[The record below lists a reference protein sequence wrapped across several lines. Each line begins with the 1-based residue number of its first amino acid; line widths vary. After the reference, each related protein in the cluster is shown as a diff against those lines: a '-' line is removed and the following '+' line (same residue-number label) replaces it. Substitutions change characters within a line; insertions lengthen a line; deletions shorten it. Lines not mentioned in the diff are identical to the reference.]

1 MVIKFYGTRGS
12 VAVAN
17 KETKKYGGNTTCF
30 YVESNSGDAI
40 VIDAGTGIRE
50 LGNHLIENK
59 KDIIHL
65 IFTHYHWDHIQGFP
79 YFAPIFFE
87 KSEIYIYGHKKDV
100 TAKNALIY
108 QMTNPYFPIALSE
121 LPSKIVFKELKNR
134 MKIGDLLIETIVN
147 NHPDYTYGLKF
158 TEKKISFAFLT
169 DNELFAQNNNT
180 PYEKFVDFI
189 RGVNFFIHDA
199 QYGDEIYEQRIG
211 WGHSTHSQ
219 VMKLAKDAGVKNIIF
234 THHDH
239 ASTDKFI
246 DKVLKDLR
254 NKYPGQNIQAAADGR
269 TIILK

>member
-100 TAKNALIY
+100 TTKNALIY
-108 QMTNPYFPIALSE
+108 QMTKPYFPIALSE

-158 TEKKISFAFLT
+158 TEK
-169 DNELFAQNNNT
+169 
-180 PYEKFVDFI
+180 
-189 RGVNFFIHDA
+189 
-199 QYGDEIYEQRIG
+199 IYEQRIG